1 MKKSG
6 LLWAL
11 VFLTLGAF
19 GQSINWASSTDQGL
33 VRAQREGKR
42 TFLLI
47 TAPSW
52 CSYCQVLERDVLS
65 DAQIIAAINRDFVP
79 VKILDTDSD
88 IGRFDFTGFPTV
100 YILDSEGNI
109 LQDFYTLDVGRMQVN
124 LSEFAGPSPPTAQQ
138 SKFDQILNVAMYGE
152 ADWSGKLYER
162 SGLTPEEAMEI
173 ADSDPRVDFFF
184 FTKGGQMVLPTGVFK
199 HGTAVFFQGNP
210 WWGGAPGLADG
221 YVKKQSLRMMAPV
234 SP

>member
-88 IGRFDFTGFPTV
+88 IGVSTLPVFQPYTSSTLRVT
-100 YILDSEGNI
+100 
-109 LQDFYTLDVGRMQVN
+109 FYRI
-124 LSEFAGPSPPTAQQ
+124 SIP
-138 SKFDQILNVAMYGE
+138 
-152 ADWSGKLYER
+152 
-162 SGLTPEEAMEI
+162 
-173 ADSDPRVDFFF
+173 
-184 FTKGGQMVLPTGVFK
+184 
-199 HGTAVFFQGNP
+199 
-210 WWGGAPGLADG
+210 
-221 YVKKQSLRMMAPV
+221 
-234 SP
+234 